1 MRYVCGDCGCK
12 FNEEEAGTHKELVGE
27 FWGAPAYQEFMNCP
41 ECSSDY
47 IEEYDGEES
56 EDEEC

>member
-41 ECSSDY
+41 ECSSDC
-47 IEEYDGEES
+47 IEEYCGEES

>member
-1 MRYVCGDCGCK
+1 MIHCCDCNSY
-12 FNEEEAGTHKELVGE
+12 FEEEDLKLVREKMGE

-47 IEEYDGEES
+47 IEEYDGEEN
-56 EDEEC
+56 EDEE